1 MPQARVALRTRSASP
16 SSSAREGIE
25 VAGRPTTMKT
35 ASVAPALAPTASS
48 VVERAR
54 RGDQEAFAALV
65 RHYDR
70 GLRALAY
77 RLVGDRDRI
86 DDALQEAYVNA
97 FRALPRFRGD
107 SDLGTWLYRIA
118 YNACLDELERS
129 RKVVHLPLAEV
140 ADMAQETEPV
150 ERLATRDGPSRWR
163 SQRFRSRNAPPCSS
177 STPRGSRMPMP
188 PKILAVPE
196 GTVASRLNRGDV
208 SRRELLTVTQ
218 SLRRYS

>member
-1 MPQARVALRTRSASP
+1 
-16 SSSAREGIE
+16 
-25 VAGRPTTMKT
+25 MKT

-77 RLVGDRDRI
+77 RLLGDRDRM
-86 DDALQEAYVNA
+86 DDALQEAYVKA
-97 FRALPRFRGD
+97 FRALPRFRGE
-107 SDLGTWLYRIA
+107 SDVGTWLYRIA

-150 ERLATRDGPSRWR
+150 ERLATRRALAAALAALPVEDRAAVLLVDAEGFSYADAA
-163 SQRFRSRNAPPCSS
+163 Q
-177 STPRGSRMPMP
+177 
-188 PKILAVPE
+188 ILAVPE
-196 GTVASRLNRGDV
+196 GTVASRLNRA
-208 SRRELLTVTQ
+208 RA
-218 SLRRYS
+218 SLRRALGDRPEGAA